1 MSQVISLLHR
11 PIYTYPQVDRL
22 LGLTEN
28 TARRWINGYKRGSR
42 SYDPIIR
49 PEARNTTW
57 VMWGEYVEARL
68 LAGWR
73 DFDRL
78 PIPKLRQLAEYL
90 RRESGEEFPL
100 ATHATLMRPEG
111 PTMVWKAQQVAELP
125 EDLAM
130 EVTTGQI
137 VWTPVVQ
144 QLLDAATFAP
154 DTTPDQRQMVTD
166 LSAAD
171 DYPLI
176 RLDVRRRGG
185 EPVISGRNVRAATIA
200 DLVAAGEQPDD
211 IAEWYQLTI
220 EEIDQAVGYFRSHL
234 RIA

>member
-1 MSQVISLLHR
+1 
-11 PIYTYPQVDRL
+11 
-22 LGLTEN
+22 
-28 TARRWINGYKRGSR
+28 
-42 SYDPIIR
+42 
-49 PEARNTTW
+49 NTTW
-57 VMWGEYVEARL
+57 VVWGEYVEARL

-73 DFDRL
+73 DVDRL

-100 ATHATLMRPEG
+100 ATYATLMRPEG
-111 PTMVWKAQQVAELP
+111 RTMVWRAQQVAELP

-137 VWTPVVQ
+137 MWTPVVQ
-144 QLLDAATFAP
+144 RLLDAAAFAP
-154 DTTPDQRQMVTD
+154 DTTPDQWQMVTD
-166 LSAAD
+166 LSADD

-211 IAEWYQLTI
+211 IAEWYQLTT